1 MVLLRFPLPEKLNP
15 CSRCQYNNRTNK
27 FIENKI
33 KLGTQI
39 VSALSYQKFVDFA
52 VDETKHRTHL
62 IPSPLQEKFSHIQ
75 AVDGKA
81 KIDFLSFEASKIR
94 LLRSMHIDG
103 GDSLQVLDFGIFPN
117 VAFDMPIFC
126 ANFFTS
132 SSMSIIVLDLNP
144 LHDVISNREYKEK
157 YYKSLMPLSIKY
169 AELLPWGGKL
179 TGESLRFFSPIVIW
193 TRFTSSQ
200 HKGDILFDA
209 FNDYYKTWLD
219 LMEHAVQEQS
229 PAQVMLNSEAQHKYL
244 TWRAEKDPG
253 HSLLKKLVGEAK
265 ARDVLRS
272 FLFNGVDELSRK
284 TFLDYFPEYKLEDG
298 SINDKRSMMGKSFEN
313 RPWDSK
319 GELVDNC

>member
-62 IPSPLQEKFSHIQ
+62 IPSPLQYQQEKFSHIQ

-169 AELLPWGGKL
+169 AEFLCSFCL
-179 TGESLRFFSPIVIW
+179 GEENL
-193 TRFTSSQ
+193 Q
-200 HKGDILFDA
+200 
-209 FNDYYKTWLD
+209 TWLD